1 MKQYETYKDSGAE
14 WIGEVPDHWES
25 IRMKFIGNLYSGLS
39 GKKGDDFKRD
49 DSKYNKNY
57 IPFTNIAN
65 NAVIDPNKLDKVEIF
80 ENENQNNVQK
90 NDLFFLMSSENYE
103 DIGKTAI
110 LIEEIENTYLN
121 SFCKGFRLVNQEE
134 FDANF
139 LNYLLAGDIYR
150 KKISTEAKGFT
161 RINLQMGKIEN
172 LAVIIPNSLKEQTQ
186 IANYLDYKTGLIDS
200 IIAQKETLIKKLKE
214 QRQAII
220 NEAVTKGLNPD
231 VKLKDSG
238 IEWLGEI
245 PEHWKVCK
253 FRYKF
258 DTTKGLTIT
267 KANLQEQGIPC
278 VNYGEIHSRYGFE
291 LNPEVHNLK
300 YVSEEYLET
309 NKGSLL
315 SKGDFVFADTSE
327 DIEGAGNFTHLNSD
341 IPTFAGYHTI
351 IARLNDNSHF
361 RFIAYF
367 MDSSSYRSQIQ
378 NLVKGVKVYS
388 ITNKIL
394 KDTILFFPPK
404 EEQKMIAEYIDIKVK
419 KIFMSTEKLEKS
431 IQKLKEYRQSLISE
445 AVTGKVDVRD
455 WEAPKS

>member
-1 MKQYETYKDSGAE
+1 MENRRFGRSRKYPKNIEDLE
-14 WIGEVPDHWES
+14 
-25 IRMKFIGNLYSGLS
+25 RFII
-39 GKKGDDFKRD
+39 KKGD
-49 DSKYNKNY
+49 
-57 IPFTNIAN
+57 ILLAMTGAT
-65 NAVIDPNKLDKVEIF
+65 
-80 ENENQNNVQK
+80 
-90 NDLFFLMSSENYE
+90 
-103 DIGKTAI
+103 IGKSSSFDTD
-110 LIEEIENTYLN
+110 EIAYLN
-121 SFCKGFRLVNQEE
+121 QRVGSVRAKKNNLQRYLKYFILTDFFEE
-134 FDANF
+134 FIRLECDGAAQENISST
-139 LNYLLAGDIYR
+139 DIAELEMCFP
-150 KKISTEAKGFT
+150 SP
-161 RINLQMGKIEN
+161 Q
-172 LAVIIPNSLKEQTQ
+172 EQTQ
-186 IANYLDYKTGLIDS
+186 IATYLDYKTGLIDA
-200 IIAQKETLIKKLKE
+200 IIAQKEALIKKLKE

-220 NEAVTKGLNPD
+220 NEAVTKGLNKD

-245 PEHWKVCK
+245 PEHWEVCR

-267 KANLQEQGIPC
+267 KANLQDEGIPC

-291 LNPEVHNLK
+291 VNPEVHNLK

-351 IARLNDNSHF
+351 IARLNDNSDF

-394 KDTILFFPPK
+394 KDSILFFPPK
-404 EEQKMIAEYIDIKVK
+404 LEQKMIAEYIDNKVK

-445 AVTGKVDVRD
+445 AVTGKIDVRD
-455 WEAPKS
+455 WQAPKS

>member
-1 MKQYETYKDSGAE
+1 MKRYETYKDSGAE
-14 WIGEVPDHWES
+14 WIGEIPES
-25 IRMKFIGNLYSGLS
+25 WKGVNLKWISNITK
-39 GKKGDDFKRD
+39 GKKPKVDFD
-49 DSKYNKNY
+49 
-57 IPFTNIAN
+57 
-65 NAVIDPNKLDKVEIF
+65 
-80 ENENQNNVQK
+80 ENGEN
-90 NDLFFLMSSENYE
+90 LLPYLSMEFLR
-103 DIGKTAI
+103 GKTSNPTYASIEEKGLVHIDDGDI
-110 LIEEIENTYLN
+110 LILWDGSKAGEIVKAK
-121 SFCKGFRLVNQEE
+121 KGILSSTMAKIEIN
-134 FDANF
+134 DNNF
-139 LNYLLAGDIYR
+139 ESNYLNYLLQLGERHVQEHTIGMGIPHVSGDI
-150 KKISTEAKGFT
+150 
-161 RINLQMGKIEN
+161 
-172 LAVIIPNSLKEQTQ
+172 LKMLPMLVPSPQEQTQ
-186 IANYLDYKTGLIDS
+186 IAAYLDYKTGLIDS
-200 IIAQKETLIKKLKE
+200 IIAQKEALIKKLKE

-220 NEAVTKGLNPD
+220 NEAVTKGLNKD

-245 PEHWKVCK
+245 PEHWEVCR

-267 KANLQEQGIPC
+267 KANLQDEGIPC

-291 LNPEVHNLK
+291 VNPEVHNLK

-351 IARLNDNSHF
+351 IARLNDNSDF

-394 KDTILFFPPK
+394 KDSILFFPPK
-404 EEQKMIAEYIDIKVK
+404 LEQKMIAEYIDNKVK

-431 IQKLKEYRQSLISE
+431 IKKLKEYRQSLISE
-445 AVTGKVDVRD
+445 AVTGKIDVRD
-455 WEAPKS
+455 WQAPKS